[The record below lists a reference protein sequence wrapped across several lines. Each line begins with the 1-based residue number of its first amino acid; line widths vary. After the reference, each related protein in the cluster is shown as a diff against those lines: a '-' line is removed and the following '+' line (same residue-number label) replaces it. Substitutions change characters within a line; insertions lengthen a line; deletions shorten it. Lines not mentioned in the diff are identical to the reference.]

1 MTTDP
6 RLAVSATDGIATL
19 TMDDGKAN
27 AFDAEILDAIRD
39 TVTGF
44 ENDEAVRAV
53 VLRGRPGILGG
64 GMNLKIIAA
73 GGEPRRR
80 MTEAGGRL
88 LQALH
93 DTPLPVIVGCTGHA
107 VAAAAMLLLLA
118 DARVGIAGDFRI
130 GLNETAAGI
139 TLAPLPIA
147 LAQARL
153 LPPHLHAATA
163 GGRLYDPA
171 RAVAVGYL
179 DAAVAP
185 DEFDAALTAEA
196 RRWADLD
203 PAAFRAVKAEV
214 RRGTSARIADI
225 LATQPM

>member
-6 RLAVSATDGIATL
+6 RLTVTVADGIATL

-27 AFDAEILDAIRD
+27 AFDAELLDAIRT
-39 TVTGF
+39 TVTAF
-44 ENDEAVRAV
+44 EGGDAVRAV

-64 GMNLKIIAA
+64 GMNLKIIQA

-80 MTEAGGRL
+80 MSEAGGKL

-93 DTPLPVIVGCTGHA
+93 DTPLPLMVGCTGHA

-118 DARVGIAGDFRI
+118 DGRVGIDGDFRI

-139 TLAPLPIA
+139 QLAPLPIA

-153 LPPHLHAATA
+153 LPSQVYAATA
-163 GGRLYDPA
+163 GGRLYGPA
-171 RAVAVGYL
+171 EAVAVGYL
-179 DAAVAP
+179 DHAVPAG
-185 DEFDAALTAEA
+185 EFEAALAVEA
-196 RRWADLD
+196 QRWAALD
-203 PAAFRAVKAEV
+203 PAAFRAVKADV
-214 RRGTSARIADI
+214 RRATSTSIAEI
-225 LATQPM
+225 LSVQPM